1 MQGNYSD
8 IMLLNFVYLDDFDN
22 FCYNSSQKSIVKLT
36 SDTILTILQYS
47 VIKIAIQMALIQ
59 QKQNVGFNVK
69 TNISILLEMKKSNV
83 YQVENGVDQQLNVK
97 VREIVI
103 EIVQPILQVYLYEY
117 MYMNICIYK
126 YMCVYVS

>member
-1 MQGNYSD
+1 
-8 IMLLNFVYLDDFDN
+8 
-22 FCYNSSQKSIVKLT
+22 
-36 SDTILTILQYS
+36 
-47 VIKIAIQMALIQ
+47 MALIQ

-117 MYMNICIYK
+117 MYMNICI
-126 YMCVYVS
+126 